1 MIDYT
6 HLLSG
11 LPVVAISLTVGM
23 LIGSYVMFL
32 LMYRTEKELL
42 KELDHKNELLAD
54 YNHG

>member
-42 KELDHKNELLAD
+42 KELDHKNELLAN